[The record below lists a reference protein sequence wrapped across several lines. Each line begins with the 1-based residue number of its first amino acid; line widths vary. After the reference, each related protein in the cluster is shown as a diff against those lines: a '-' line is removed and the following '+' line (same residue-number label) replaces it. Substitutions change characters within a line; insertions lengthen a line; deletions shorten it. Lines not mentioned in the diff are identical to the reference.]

1 MCARAREAQAEEGK
15 AGPALSPGTHQ
26 WSREKGC
33 RVGRDAQRRV
43 LRRPVVAK
51 TWIIYT
57 MFNYL
62 LNSQFFL
69 YSGWASIKQRQG
81 LPIWLGFRGDG
92 AVKLMQ

>member
-1 MCARAREAQAEEGK
+1 MLREAQAEEGQ
-15 AGPALSPGTHQ
+15 AGPTLSPGTRQ
-26 WSREKGC
+26 WSREEQGC
-33 RVGRDAQRRV
+33 RVGTDAQRCV
-43 LRRPVVAK
+43 LRRPVVTK
-51 TWIIYT
+51 MWIIYT

-81 LPIWLGFRGDG
+81 LPIWLSFRGDG